1 MTEVYDKSQ
10 ETVSLAFPVFCVPPS
25 FRNTVSLRS
34 STNPPISA
42 SKAMKKPE
50 ARIEPYTHPAAGW
63 GALKYVAI
71 NLIKEKVTGGNYR
84 TLFKQNQPD
93 GFDCPG
99 CAWPDREHA
108 STFEFCEN
116 GVKAV
121 AAEATS
127 KRVTPQFFEE
137 HTIAELMEQSDYE
150 LEQHGRLTDP
160 MVYDA
165 LRDRYVPI
173 GWDEAFD
180 LIARHLKALDDP
192 DRAAFYT
199 SGRASNEA
207 AFLFQLFVR
216 MYGTNNFPDCS
227 NMCHEATSR
236 GLPGT
241 VGVGK
246 GTVTMDDLE
255 HADTFLI
262 FGQNPATNHPRM
274 LGELRECAKRGATIV
289 SINPLKERGLERF
302 ASPQHPI
309 EMLTMGSTKISSV
322 FIRPTVGGDFALIK
336 GVAKRVIEL
345 DDAALASGGERVLD
359 VEFLAQH
366 TVGFEA
372 FADDLR
378 AESWD
383 TIIAESGVPM
393 DDVLKLA
400 DIYVKGKAVIST
412 WGMGLTQHKNSVP
425 TIQILSNLMMMR
437 GMIGKRGAGLCPVRG
452 HSNVQGDRTV
462 GIEERPTQQFLDR
475 LGKVYDFEPPREH
488 GLDVVNSI
496 QAMLDGKVKV
506 FIGLGGNFSIATPDT
521 PRTWE
526 AMRSCDLTVHI
537 TTKLN
542 RSHLIHG
549 RDALILPTLGRT
561 EIDIQNGVAQGVSV
575 EDSFSMVHI
584 SYGMNKP
591 ASPNLLSEIA
601 IVARMAE
608 ATLGS
613 AKVDWRAHTN
623 DYALIRDGIEKVFP
637 GFENYN
643 ERLKNPGGFHL
654 GVASRDRIWN
664 TPSKK
669 AQFLVHAISVDSPIH
684 RARVRHGERLLTLMT
699 TRSHDQY
706 NTTIYGLDDRY
717 RGVFGQRR
725 VLFANRADIDMLGF
739 EVGQRVDI
747 TSVWDDGVERRAD
760 SFLLVEYDIP
770 RGCLGAY
777 YPETNPLVPLSS
789 VADGAGT
796 PTSKSIPVLL
806 TASVEEAV
814 AA

>member
-1 MTEVYDKSQ
+1 
-10 ETVSLAFPVFCVPPS
+10 
-25 FRNTVSLRS
+25 
-34 STNPPISA
+34 
-42 SKAMKKPE
+42 MKKPE

-63 GALKYVAI
+63 GALKYVAL
-71 NLIKEKVTGGNYR
+71 NLLKEKVTGGDYR
-84 TLFKQNQPD
+84 MLLKQNQPD

-127 KRVTPQFFEE
+127 KRVTPAFFEQ
-137 HTIAELMEQSDYE
+137 HTVEELMAQSDFE

-160 MVYDA
+160 LVYDA
-165 LRDRYVPI
+165 VRDRYVPI

-180 LIARHLKALDDP
+180 LIADHLLRLDNP
-192 DRAAFYT
+192 DSAAFYT

-207 AFLFQLFVR
+207 AFLYQLFVR

-236 GLPGT
+236 GLPHT
-241 VGVGK
+241 VGIGK
-246 GTVTMDDLE
+246 GTVTLDDFE
-255 HADTFLI
+255 HADTLLI

-302 ASPQHPI
+302 ASPQHPV
-309 EMLTMGSTKISSV
+309 EMITMGSTKISSV
-322 FIRPTVGGDFALIK
+322 FIRPKVGGDFALIK

-345 DDAALASGGERVLD
+345 DDEALASGLERVLD
-359 VEFLAQH
+359 VAFIAEH
-366 TVGFEA
+366 TVGFDA
-372 FADDLR
+372 FTDDLR

-383 TIIAESGVPM
+383 MIVAESGVPFE
-393 DDVLKLA
+393 DVLKLA
-400 DIYVKGKAVIST
+400 DIYVKGRAVIST

-425 TIQILSNLMMMR
+425 TVQILSNLMMMR
-437 GMIGKRGAGLCPVRG
+437 GNIGRRGAGLCPVRG

-462 GIEERPTQQFLDR
+462 GIEERPTQEFLNR
-475 LGKVYDFEPPREH
+475 LGEVYDFEPPREH
-488 GLDVVNSI
+488 GLDVVNTI

-526 AMRSCDLTVHI
+526 AMRSCELTVHI

-542 RSHLIHG
+542 RSHLVHG

-561 EIDIQNGVAQGVSV
+561 EIDLQNGVAQGVSV
-575 EDSFSMVHI
+575 EDSMSMVHI

-591 ASPNLLSEIA
+591 ASENLLSEIA
-601 IVARMAE
+601 IVARMAR

-613 AKVDWRAHTN
+613 DKVDWLAQTA
-623 DYALIRDGIEKVFP
+623 DYALIRDGIAKVID
-637 GFENYN
+637 GFHDYN
-643 ERLKNPGGFHL
+643 ERLKHPGGFHL
-654 GVASRDRIWN
+654 GVASRDRIWK
-664 TPSKK
+664 TPSGK
-669 AQFLVHAISVDSPIH
+669 AQFLVHAIDIDTPIH
-684 RARVRHGERLLTLMT
+684 QARAEHGERLMTLMT

-717 RGVFGQRR
+717 RGVYGQRR
-725 VLFANRADIDMLGF
+725 VLFVNKDDLAMLGF
-739 EVGQRVDI
+739 VAGQRVDI
-747 TSVWDDGVERRAD
+747 TSVWADGIERHAAG
-760 SFLLVEYDIP
+760 FLLVEYDIP

-789 VADGAGT
+789 IADGAGT

-806 TASVEEAV
+806 TASVMEAV
-814 AA
+814 EAAAA

>member
-1 MTEVYDKSQ
+1 
-10 ETVSLAFPVFCVPPS
+10 
-25 FRNTVSLRS
+25 
-34 STNPPISA
+34 
-42 SKAMKKPE
+42 MKKPE

-71 NLIKEKVTGGNYR
+71 NLLKEKVAGGNYR
-84 TLFKQNQPD
+84 TLLKQNQPN

-127 KRVTPQFFEE
+127 KRVTPAFFEE
-137 HTIAELMEQSDYE
+137 HTVEALMAQSDFE

-160 MVYDA
+160 LVYDA

-173 GWDEAFD
+173 GWNEAFD
-180 LIARHLKALDDP
+180 LIARHLNALDHP
-192 DRAAFYT
+192 DDAAFYT

-207 AFLFQLFVR
+207 AFLYQLFVR

-246 GTVTMDDLE
+246 GTVTLDDFE
-255 HADTFLI
+255 HADTLLI

-302 ASPQHPI
+302 ASPQHPV
-309 EMLTMGSTKISSV
+309 EMLTMGSTRISSV
-322 FIRPTVGGDFALIK
+322 FIRPKVGGDFALIK

-345 DDAALASGGERVLD
+345 DDEAQASGLERVLD
-359 VEFLAQH
+359 LDFLAQH
-366 TVGFEA
+366 TVGFDA

-383 TIIAESGVPM
+383 TIVAEAGVPF
-393 DDVLKLA
+393 DEVLKLA
-400 DIYVKGKAVIST
+400 DIYVKGRAVIST

-425 TIQILSNLMMMR
+425 TIQLLSNLMMMR
-437 GMIGKRGAGLCPVRG
+437 GNIGRRGAGLCPVRG

-462 GIEERPTQQFLDR
+462 GIEERPTEAFLDR
-475 LGKVYDFEPPREH
+475 LGEVYDFEPPREH
-488 GLDVVNSI
+488 GLDVVNTI

-526 AMRSCDLTVHI
+526 AMRSCALTVHI

-561 EIDIQNGVAQGVSV
+561 EIDLQNGVAQGVSV
-575 EDSFSMVHI
+575 EDSMSMVHI

-591 ASPNLLSEIA
+591 ASENLLSEIA
-601 IVARMAE
+601 IVARMAR

-613 AKVDWRAHTN
+613 EKVDWLAQTA
-623 DYALIRDGIEKVFP
+623 DYALIRDGIAQVIE
-637 GFENYN
+637 GFHDYN
-643 ERLKNPGGFHL
+643 ERLKTPGGFHL
-654 GVASRDRIWN
+654 GVASRERIWK
-664 TPSKK
+664 TPSGK
-669 AQFLVHAISVDSPIH
+669 AQFLVHAIAVDTPIH
-684 RARVRHGERLLTLMT
+684 QARKQYGERLMTLMT

-717 RGVFGQRR
+717 RGVYGQRR
-725 VLFANRADIDMLGF
+725 VLFAHKDDIAMLGF
-739 EVGQRVDI
+739 VVGQRVDI
-747 TSVWDDGVERRAD
+747 TSVWADGIERHAD
-760 SFLLVEYDIP
+760 GFLLVEYDIP

-806 TASVEEAV
+806 KASKVTVSETGELLETHEAV

>member
-1 MTEVYDKSQ
+1 
-10 ETVSLAFPVFCVPPS
+10 
-25 FRNTVSLRS
+25 
-34 STNPPISA
+34 
-42 SKAMKKPE
+42 MKKPE

-71 NLIKEKVTGGNYR
+71 NLIKEKVAGGNYR
-84 TLFKQNQPD
+84 TLLAQNQPD

-127 KRVTPQFFEE
+127 KRVTPGFFEQ
-137 HTIAELMEQSDYE
+137 HSIAELMTQSDFE

-160 MVYDA
+160 LVYDA
-165 LRDRYVPI
+165 VRDRYVPI
-173 GWDEAFD
+173 EWDAAFE

-207 AFLFQLFVR
+207 AFLYQLFVR

-236 GLPGT
+236 GLPHT

-246 GTVTMDDLE
+246 GTVTLDDFE
-255 HADTFLI
+255 HADTLLL

-274 LGELRECAKRGATIV
+274 LGELRECARRGATIV

-302 ASPQHPI
+302 ASPQHPV

-322 FIRPTVGGDFALIK
+322 FIRPKVGGDFALIK
-336 GVAKRVIEL
+336 GVAKRVIDL
-345 DDAALASGGERVLD
+345 DDAALSSGGERVLD
-359 VEFLAQH
+359 TGFIAEH
-366 TVGFEA
+366 TVGFDA

-378 AESWD
+378 AERWE
-383 TIIAESGVPM
+383 TIVAESGVPM
-393 DDVLKLA
+393 DEVLKLA
-400 DIYVKGKAVIST
+400 DIYVKGRAVIAT

-425 TIQILSNLMMMR
+425 TVQLLSNLMMMR
-437 GMIGKRGAGLCPVRG
+437 GNIGRRGAGLCPVRG

-462 GIEERPTQQFLDR
+462 GIEEQPTQQFLDR
-475 LGKVYDFEPPREH
+475 LGEVYHFEPPREH
-488 GLDVVNSI
+488 GLDVVNTI

-526 AMRSCDLTVHI
+526 AMRACDLTVHI

-542 RSHLIHG
+542 RSHLVHG

-561 EIDIQNGVAQGVSV
+561 EIDLQNGIAQGVSV
-575 EDSFSMVHI
+575 EDSMSMVHI
-584 SYGMNKP
+584 SYGMNRP

-608 ATLGS
+608 ATLGNN
-613 AKVDWRAHTN
+613 KVDWHAHMN
-623 DYALIRDGIEKVFP
+623 DYALIRDGIEKVFD

-643 ERLKNPGGFHL
+643 ERLKQPGGFHL
-654 GVASRDRIWN
+654 GVASRERIWK
-664 TPSKK
+664 TPSGK
-669 AQFLVHAISVDSPIH
+669 AEFLVNAIAVDTPIH
-684 RARVRHGERLLTLMT
+684 RARSRHGERLMTLMT

-717 RGVFGQRR
+717 RGVYGQRR
-725 VLFANRADIDMLGF
+725 VLFAHKDDIAMLGF
-739 EVGQRVDI
+739 AAGQRVDI
-747 TSVWDDGVERRAD
+747 TSVWDDGIERRAD
-760 SFLLVEYDIP
+760 GFLLVEYDIP

-806 TASVEEAV
+806 TAAMEAV

>member
-1 MTEVYDKSQ
+1 
-10 ETVSLAFPVFCVPPS
+10 
-25 FRNTVSLRS
+25 
-34 STNPPISA
+34 
-42 SKAMKKPE
+42 MKKPE
-50 ARIEPYTHPAAGW
+50 SRATPRIEPYTHPAAGW
-63 GALKYVAI
+63 GALKYVAL
-71 NLIKEKVTGGNYR
+71 NLLKEKVTGGNYR
-84 TLFKQNQPD
+84 TLLKQNQPD

-127 KRVTPQFFEE
+127 KRVTPAFFEAN
-137 HTIAELMEQSDYE
+137 TVTKLMEQSDFE

-160 MVYDA
+160 LVYDA
-165 LRDRYVPI
+165 ASDCYTPI
-173 GWDEAFD
+173 AWDAAFE
-180 LIARHLKALDDP
+180 LIASHLNDLDTP

-207 AFLFQLFVR
+207 AFLYQLFVR

-236 GLPGT
+236 GLPHT

-246 GTVTMDDLE
+246 GTVTLDDFE
-255 HADTFLI
+255 HADTLLI

-302 ASPQHPI
+302 ASPQHPV
-309 EMLTMGSTKISSV
+309 EMITMGSTRISSV
-322 FIRPTVGGDFALIK
+322 FIRPTIGGDFALIK
-336 GVAKRVIEL
+336 GVAKRVIEM
-345 DDAALASGGERVLD
+345 DDAAVESGMERVLD
-359 VEFLAQH
+359 VAFIEEH
-366 TVGFEA
+366 TVGFDA
-372 FADDLR
+372 FAADLR
-378 AESWD
+378 AESWAA
-383 TIIAESGVPM
+383 IVEQSGVPM
-393 DDVLKLA
+393 DELLRLA
-400 DIYVKGKAVIST
+400 LIYINGRRVICT
-412 WGMGLTQHKNSVP
+412 WGMGLTQHKNSVA
-425 TIQILSNLMMMR
+425 TIQLLSNLMMMR
-437 GMIGKRGAGLCPVRG
+437 GNIGRPGAGLCPVRG

-462 GIEERPTQQFLDR
+462 GIEEKPTQAFLDR
-475 LGKVYDFEPPREH
+475 LGEVYDFEPPREH
-488 GLDVVNSI
+488 GLDVVETI
-496 QAMLDGKVKV
+496 KAMLDGRVKV

-521 PRTWE
+521 PRTWD
-526 AMRSCDLTVHI
+526 AMRACDLTVHI

-561 EIDIQNGVAQGVSV
+561 EIDMQNGVAQGVSV
-575 EDSFSMVHI
+575 EDSMSMVHI

-601 IVARMAE
+601 IVAGMAR

-613 AKVDWRAHTN
+613 AKVDWLGQAN
-623 DYALIRDGIEKVFP
+623 DYSLIRDGIAQVLDEFHD
-637 GFENYN
+637 YN
-643 ERLKNPGGFHL
+643 ERLKHPGGFHL
-654 GVASRDRIWN
+654 GVASRERIWN

-669 AQFLVHAISVDSPIH
+669 AQFIVHGIAFDTPIH
-684 RARVRHGERLLTLMT
+684 RARAIHGERLMTLMT

-717 RGVFGQRR
+717 RGVYGQRR
-725 VLFANRADIDMLGF
+725 VLFANKEDIDMLGF
-739 EVGQRVDI
+739 EVGERVDM
-747 TSVWDDGVERRAD
+747 TSVWDDGIQRRAD
-760 SFLLVEYDIP
+760 GFLLVEYDIP

-777 YPETNPLVPLSS
+777 YPETNPLVPLES

-806 TASVEEAV
+806 ERTSIQ
-814 AA
+814 AAA